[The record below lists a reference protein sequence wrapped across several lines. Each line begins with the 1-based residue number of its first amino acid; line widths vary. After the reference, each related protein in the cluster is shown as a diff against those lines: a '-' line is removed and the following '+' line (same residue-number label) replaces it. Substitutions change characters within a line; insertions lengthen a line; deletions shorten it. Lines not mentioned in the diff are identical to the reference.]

1 MQTRNGALAN
11 AVAFARDE
19 ASFDTRSRKDQRV
32 TLQPM
37 VATAR
42 SDVVG
47 QRVGA
52 DDVRLAAE
60 ITRPD
65 HQRVG

>member
-19 ASFDTRSRKDQRV
+19 ASFDTRKDQRV